1 MSNAPLMP
9 KATAVWLVDNTALT
23 FDQVADFT
31 KMHPLEIR
39 AIADGDAAQGIK
51 GMDPISTG
59 QLTRDE
65 IEKGEKDKNYRLKL
79 EESKVILPPA
89 AKKKGPRYTPVSRRH
104 ERPSAILWLVR
115 NHAELKDA
123 QIMRLVGTT
132 KTTIASVR
140 DRTHWNA
147 STLTPMDPVTLGL
160 CSQIELDFEV
170 QRAAKEKPVPA
181 AYGGATLLPASETT
195 KKEPEF
201 ETSEKTEDDLNVDA
215 VFAKLKTIGGK
226 RQDRPNAILWL
237 VRNHPEL
244 KDAQIMRLV
253 GTTKSTIAGIRE
265 RTHWNAAQL
274 QPLDPVTLG
283 LCTQIDLDFEVQR
296 AAKEKPVI
304 EDRGATL
311 LPAAVTTAAAEAKVE
326 AEQGGKKQG
335 DDLDVSTVFAK
346 LKQLGGKQDE

>member
-31 KMHPLEIR
+31 KMHPLEVR

-59 QLTRDE
+59 QLSRDE
-65 IEKGEKDKNYRLKL
+65 IEKGEKDPNYRLKL
-79 EESKVILPPA
+79 GESKVTLPPQ

-115 NHAELKDA
+115 NHPELKDA

-170 QRAAKEKPVPA
+170 QRAAKEKPIDT
-181 AYGGATLLPASETT
+181 AYGGATLLPASETS
-195 KKEPEF
+195 PQ
-201 ETSEKTEDDLNVDA
+201 
-215 VFAKLKTIGGK
+215 G
-226 RQDRPNAILWL
+226 
-237 VRNHPEL
+237 
-244 KDAQIMRLV
+244 
-253 GTTKSTIAGIRE
+253 AGIRAQREAARRPQRRCGVRQAEGHRRQETE
-265 RTHWNAAQL
+265 RRGLGVGSPAIVRYRIRPVVIPAQAGI
-274 QPLDPVTLG
+274 QY
-283 LCTQIDLDFEVQR
+283 
-296 AAKEKPVI
+296 
-304 EDRGATL
+304 
-311 LPAAVTTAAAEAKVE
+311 AAASRI
-326 AEQGGKKQG
+326 
-335 DDLDVSTVFAK
+335 LFTVSGIPDRPSRA
-346 LKQLGGKQDE
+346 

>member
-31 KMHPLEIR
+31 KMHPLEVR

-65 IEKGEKDKNYRLKL
+65 IEKGEKDPNYRLKL
-79 EESKVILPPA
+79 GESKVALPPA

-115 NHAELKDA
+115 NHPELKDA

-170 QRAAKEKPVPA
+170 QRAAKEKPVARRLRRRHPA
-181 AYGGATLLPASETT
+181 AGLRDHQEGAGIRADRKAARRPQRRRRVRQAEDHRRQEAGRRGVRISRIRWRDFERGGATCR
-195 KKEPEF
+195 
-201 ETSEKTEDDLNVDA
+201 
-215 VFAKLKTIGGK
+215 VFVLWARITI
-226 RQDRPNAILWL
+226 RPC
-237 VRNHPEL
+237 
-244 KDAQIMRLV
+244 RLDCRDSIP
-253 GTTKSTIAGIRE
+253 GE
-265 RTHWNAAQL
+265 AA
-274 QPLDPVTLG
+274 
-283 LCTQIDLDFEVQR
+283 QR
-296 AAKEKPVI
+296 AA
-304 EDRGATL
+304 
-311 LPAAVTTAAAEAKVE
+311 AVRPPGTA
-326 AEQGGKKQG
+326 
-335 DDLDVSTVFAK
+335 
-346 LKQLGGKQDE
+346 